1 MTGIHHAGSNNIHF
15 TCACEQSERLQLATV
30 KACIK
35 YQQQL
40 APPLNWPPVVQAN
53 LEKEVEREKALAE
66 AEGRI
71 KENRENEDVNRR
83 AMQLRLEEERKK
95 LVEAI
100 NTTFTNLGTG
110 TLALLTDKDK
120 LGTALAGLTVLALG
134 VYSAREG
141 TRVAGQVFSR

>member
-1 MTGIHHAGSNNIHF
+1 MKIAVPATSMFCHVGCIFQPNTFVYYPSFRPRESKRHDR
-15 TCACEQSERLQLATV
+15 TCAL
-30 KACIK
+30 
-35 YQQQL
+35 
-40 APPLNWPPVVQAN
+40 QAN

-110 TLALLTDKDK
+110 TLALLTDREK

>member
-1 MTGIHHAGSNNIHF
+1 MPAASRFCHVG
-15 TCACEQSERLQLATV
+15 
-30 KACIK
+30 CIAQPTIFAHYPSFRPRESK
-35 YQQQL
+35 RHDRKCVL
-40 APPLNWPPVVQAN
+40 QAN

-110 TLALLTDKDK
+110 TLALLTDREK